1 MPGKPIRQLLAAVA
15 VFAVVGAAVA
25 ALLLFG
31 EDGPTRP
38 GAPPQ
43 ESSAPVTTPA
53 PADRVLVVK
62 IDNVAAARPQT
73 GLSAADVVYVEPVEG
88 GLTRLAAVYS
98 SRLPRVVGPVRSA
111 RETDVELLAQYGHP
125 TLAFS
130 GAAPE
135 ILPLL
140 RRASMTTATE
150 QRVPGAYFR
159 DAARPRPH
167 NLFARPG
174 LLPAGTGP
182 GPRHVLVTGA
192 APGGGTPTAGH
203 TVGFPAASY
212 DFRWSRRDARWHVW
226 LDGSPLLTTEAG
238 QAATATVVVQR
249 VAIRRGAHVE
259 DAAGSVS
266 PVARTVGTGP
276 VTVLRD
282 GRAFEGTWSRR
293 SAGEGTTF
301 TTSSGEP
308 LPRAEGPVWILL
320 VPR

>member
-1 MPGKPIRQLLAAVA
+1 MPGKPIRQLIAAVS

-31 EDGPTRP
+31 DDAPTRP
-38 GAPPQ
+38 GAPQ
-43 ESSAPVTTPA
+43 RGSSAVTTPA

-140 RRASMTTATE
+140 RRASMTTVTE
-150 QRVPGAYFR
+150 RRVPRAYFR
-159 DAARPRPH
+159 DGARPRPH
-167 NLFARPG
+167 NLFARPD

-182 GPRHVLVTGA
+182 GPRHVLDTGP
-192 APGGGTPTAGH
+192 APGGGTPTASH
-203 TVGFPAASY
+203 AVGFRAASY
-212 DFRWSRRDARWHVW
+212 EFRWARRDARWHVW

-238 QAATATVVVQR
+238 QAAAATVVVQR
-249 VAIRRGAHVE
+249 VAIRQGAVE

-282 GRAFEGTWSRR
+282 GRAFPGTWSRP

-301 TTSSGEP
+301 TTASGEP
-308 LPRAEGPVWILL
+308 LPLAEGPVWILL